1 MAMTRE
7 QKHQQVEALTAVLQ
21 ENKTIYLASLEGMD
35 ATKTSELRRLCFSKD
50 VKLQVVKNTLLQKA
64 MEASDKEMS
73 ELYGSLKGNT
83 ALMLSEAANEPAKI
97 IKEFTKKNKSEMP
110 ALKGAFVEESV
121 YLGADQL
128 NALAS
133 LKSKEE
139 LLGDII
145 SLLQSPAQNVI
156 SALQS
161 GGNTLAGIVKTLQE
175 KGE

>member
-7 QKHQQVEALTAVLQ
+7 QKHQQVEALTAVLD
-21 ENKTIYLASLEGMD
+21 ENKTIYLANLEGMD
-35 ATKTSELRRLCFSKD
+35 AVQTSDLRRLCFSKD

-64 MEASDKEMS
+64 MEASGKEMS
-73 ELYGSLKGNT
+73 ELYSSLKGNT
-83 ALMLSEAANEPAKI
+83 TLMLSEAANQPAKV
-97 IKEFTKKNKSEMP
+97 IKEFTKKNKSKIP
-110 ALKGAFVEESV
+110 ALKGAYVEESI

-128 NALAS
+128 DTLAS

-139 LLGDII
+139 LIGEII
-145 SLLQSPAQNVI
+145 TLLQSPAKNVI

-161 GGNTLAGIVKTLQE
+161 GGSTLAGIVKTLQE